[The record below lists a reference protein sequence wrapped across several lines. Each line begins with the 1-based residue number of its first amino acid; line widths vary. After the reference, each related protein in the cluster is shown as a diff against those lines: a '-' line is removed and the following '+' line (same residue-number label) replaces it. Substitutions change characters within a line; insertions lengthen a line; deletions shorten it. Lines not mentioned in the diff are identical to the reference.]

1 MDNRYLRGGMIILA
15 LLMMG
20 LTPLSGLGAQ
30 KNRYTVLIDPAHGGD
45 EAGVIVDKLRE
56 KDLNLNLALMIRKES
71 QKAAN
76 IEVQLTRSTDRT
88 MTVSERSKAV
98 GVSNPDCLLVL
109 HVNAWFWE
117 KSDRL

>member
-15 LLMMG
+15 LLIIG
-20 LTPLSGLGAQ
+20 LTPPSGLGAQ
-30 KNRYTVLIDPAHGGD
+30 KNRYMVLIDPAHGGD

-71 QKAAN
+71 QNAAN
-76 IEVQLTRSTDRT
+76 IEFHGQGHDS
-88 MTVSERSKAV
+88 V
-98 GVSNPDCLLVL
+98 GKKQSSRRIESGLPSGP
-109 HVNAWFWE
+109 AYQWWFWE